1 MWNCIVTSLQNVLIT
16 SAGSW
21 KLAGFGF
28 AISAA
33 HAGNLD
39 NMQSFHYSVS
49 VNFEMFTFTRLL
61 YILLYSAVQV
71 R

>member
-1 MWNCIVTSLQNVLIT
+1 MTSLQNVLIT

-33 HAGNLD
+33 QAGNLD
-39 NMQSFHYSVS
+39 NIQSFHYSVS
-49 VNFEMFTFTRLL
+49 LNFDNVTRLL
-61 YILLYSAVQV
+61 YVYLLYSTVHV

>member
-1 MWNCIVTSLQNVLIT
+1 MQNVLIT

-33 HAGNLD
+33 QAGNLD

-49 VNFEMFTFTRLL
+49 LKFANVTSLW
-61 YILLYSAVQV
+61 YIYFVV
-71 R
+71 FNCIR